1 MNYPTVNRD
10 QEDARRRYQAAR
22 DKANQLGYNVWRND
36 VIEWVIASSPAE
48 CNVICAEQMGETLA
62 YVEEAEHVWVPLTH
76 DHVLNMHMDDGRGSV
91 EQTCA
96 EWIAEQGRGF
106 LGSTE
111 Y

>member
-1 MNYPTVNRD
+1 MNCD
-10 QEDARRRYQAAR
+10 QEESRRRYQSAR
-22 DKANQLGYNVWRND
+22 NKANQLGLRVYRND
-36 VIEWVIASSPAE
+36 VIDWVIASSPAD
-48 CNVICAEQMGETLA
+48 CNEA
-62 YVEEAEHVWVPLTH
+62 YAEHTGEPVSAIYDGEYDWRALPLDRT
-76 DHVLNMHMDDGRGSV
+76 LNMHMDDGRGSV